1 MPKVSTIRPLFV
13 CLVAVLTAACAG
25 NAPTAAST
33 PVPARGTPAKIEI
46 SATPGIGANGGT
58 AAVTARVLDAYF
70 ATVPDVDVAFAA
82 DAGTFAQ
89 PAARTDDHGI
99 ATTSLSAA
107 PGIVKV
113 TASAGSVRTTEIPV
127 EIQPNS
133 IATPPAPQPPPPV
146 PPAPPSSDQSFT
158 ISIGVSPAGAGLTTS
173 FGMVGSGPVT
183 SANWTFGDGQT
194 GVSAGPSTT
203 HIYATANTY
212 AVSVVATDSRG
223 RTASASTSVV
233 IPAGG
238 FAVTLASA
246 PVSVQAGT
254 PVTLTATATPQNT
267 TLAATNFLWDCDN
280 GSPASSDGLT
290 THQCIYATIGT
301 KAPRVTASN
310 GAITG
315 TASTSVTV
323 TSAPLL
329 VGVVAN
335 PAGPVASGS
344 SVTFT
349 ATITSAGPL
358 PANVRWDWDD
368 QADGTFDFTATS
380 SSTSDA
386 RTIVVTSAATAVW
399 QVHVRAT
406 DIATGATGSGTGQV
420 TSTGAAVPVVAV
432 ACTTVAANTVTDC
445 FATATLNGA
454 PATITN
460 VSWNWGDPSTTST
473 TTDGHG
479 THTYTAPLLAPGY
492 AVTATV
498 TVTGGATT
506 AVGHGNA
513 IVQ

>member
-1 MPKVSTIRPLFV
+1 MPKVSKIRPLFV
-13 CLVAVLTAACAG
+13 CLFTILTVACAG
-25 NAPTAAST
+25 NAPTT
-33 PVPARGTPAKIEI
+33 PSIPTPARGTPAKIEI
-46 SATPGIGANGGT
+46 SATPGLGANGGSAT
-58 AAVTARVLDAYF
+58 ITARVLDAYA
-70 ATVPDVDVAFAA
+70 ATLPDVDVTFAA
-82 DAGTFAQ
+82 DAGTFGQ
-89 PAARTDDHGI
+89 SPARTDDHGI

-133 IATPPAPQPPPPV
+133 IATPPAPQPPAPV
-146 PPAPPSSDQSFT
+146 PPAPPSPDQPFA
-158 ISIGVSPAGAGLTTS
+158 ISIGVTPAGAGLTTT
-173 FGMVGSGPVT
+173 FGMVGSGTVV
-183 SANWTFGDGQT
+183 SANWTFGDGLT
-194 GVSAGPSTT
+194 GVSTGPSTS
-203 HIYATANTY
+203 HVYATAGSY
-212 AVSVVATDSRG
+212 AASVVATDSRG

-246 PVSVQAGT
+246 PASVQAGT
-254 PVTLTATATPQNT
+254 RVTLTATATPQNT
-267 TLAATNFLWDCDN
+267 TLAATSFLWDCDN
-280 GSPASSDGLT
+280 GSPTSSDALT

-301 KAPRVTASN
+301 KTPRVTASN

-329 VGVVAN
+329 IGVVAN
-335 PAGPVASGS
+335 PPGPVASGS

-349 ATITSAGPL
+349 ATITSAGTL
-358 PANVRWDWDD
+358 PTNVRWEWDD
-368 QADGTFDFTATS
+368 QADGTFDFTTTS
-380 SSTSDA
+380 GTSDA
-386 RTIVVTSAATAVW
+386 RTVIVTSAATAVW
-399 QVHVRAT
+399 KVNVRAT

-420 TSTGAAVPVVAV
+420 TSTGAAVPVVAI
-432 ACTTVAANTVTDC
+432 ACTTVAANTQTDC
-445 FATATLNGA
+445 TATATVNGV

-460 VSWNWGDPSTTST
+460 AIWSWGDGPTTST
-473 TTDGHG
+473 TPDGNG
-479 THTYTAPLLAPGY
+479 THTYTAPLAAPGY

-513 IVQ
+513 IVL